1 MQQRTPN
8 ASERAL
14 TPSASTPHTLQLRQP
29 QRTRS
34 GSPEPGL
41 AGEWQDARAGQGA
54 QVGQGAQAGKVRRRG
69 KVPNLVETFAHLDF
83 GVFSA
88 WEMGKV
94 LKWLGMCVYP
104 FAEFGG
110 VIGLAGAGA
119 GDGGAGEHVSRG
131 GRCAT

>member
-1 MQQRTPN
+1 
-8 ASERAL
+8 
-14 TPSASTPHTLQLRQP
+14 
-29 QRTRS
+29 
-34 GSPEPGL
+34 L

-104 FAEFGG
+104 FAE
-110 VIGLAGAGA
+110 LL
-119 GDGGAGEHVSRG
+119 HVLLDLQGRG
-131 GRCAT
+131 RGCEVRPRFEI